1 MANVLI
7 VDNFTLPTPD
17 KMEYKEADLQWSG
30 WRDAAGFLHKTT
42 VRYGVRT
49 IKVTYER
56 TLYNED
62 ITLIRNALTGPAE
75 RGDADTVRKH
85 LECLSHRDN
94 EEDIKL
100 YASATR
106 QAVAMAQR
114 RHPER
119 DFKELEQLL
128 INY

>member
-62 ITLIRNALTGPAE
+62 ITLIRNALTGPGKEYLTVTYYCDDAQEGGTMTAYVSDRDYALVRVMESNAKWTGLTFTLIE
-75 RGDADTVRKH
+75 R
-85 LECLSHRDN
+85 
-94 EEDIKL
+94 
-100 YASATR
+100 
-106 QAVAMAQR
+106 
-114 RHPER
+114 
-119 DFKELEQLL
+119 
-128 INY
+128 